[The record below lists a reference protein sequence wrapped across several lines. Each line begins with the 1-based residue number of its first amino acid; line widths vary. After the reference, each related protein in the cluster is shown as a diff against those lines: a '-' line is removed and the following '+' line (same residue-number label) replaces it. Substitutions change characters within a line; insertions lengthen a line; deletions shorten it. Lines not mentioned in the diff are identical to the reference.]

1 VVRQQNMQTAFT
13 YGKKIKYSELEQD
26 TQEYKDN
33 IKMAINGKQFEQKLD
48 LILKKKMLKLT

>member
-1 VVRQQNMQTAFT
+1 MQTAFT

>member
-1 VVRQQNMQTAFT
+1 MQTAFT

-26 TQEYKDN
+26 TQEYIDN
-33 IKMAINGKQFEQKLD
+33 IKMDINGKQFEQKLD